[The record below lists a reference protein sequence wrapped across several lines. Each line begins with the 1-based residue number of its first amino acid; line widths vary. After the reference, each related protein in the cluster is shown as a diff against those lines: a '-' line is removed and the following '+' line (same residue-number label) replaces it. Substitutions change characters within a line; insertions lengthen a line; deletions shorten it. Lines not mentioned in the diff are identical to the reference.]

1 MRGAHMRGQCGR
13 AYVLALLAIGARGES
28 VFAVREDQTREVMAQ
43 QIQANNHRPITQSGK
58 PRAQVTWREHLCPFP
73 ENEIHSAEADSWLP
87 TRSASAPSTQSGVNT
102 REDTHNDQDRRKP
115 HPISTTTPPENS
127 VHSGH
132 RWAPSPAVV
141 VYGGLAAAPG
151 DLSAE
156 LAPDIASTSP
166 LAALRHTA
174 HTDGQVSA

>member
-1 MRGAHMRGQCGR
+1 MRIRTMTRAGA
-13 AYVLALLAIGARGES
+13 S
-28 VFAVREDQTREVMAQ
+28 
-43 QIQANNHRPITQSGK
+43 
-58 PRAQVTWREHLCPFP
+58 
-73 ENEIHSAEADSWLP
+73 
-87 TRSASAPSTQSGVNT
+87 
-102 REDTHNDQDRRKP
+102 P
-115 HPISTTTPPENS
+115 HPISTTTPPQSS

-132 RWAPSPAVV
+132 RWAPSPAVL